1 MASHTVGKFV
11 PETSPESV
19 KQRAAIWR
27 TFWVMFGITVIE
39 FILAFAKGPFHIN
52 HLFVVIVF
60 ISLTLLKAF
69 YIIAEFM
76 HLRHEVK
83 LLILSISL
91 PVIFIIWFIISMLY
105 EGNAVLMV
113 R

>member
-1 MASHTVGKFV
+1 MASHSVGQFV
-11 PETSPESV
+11 PDTTPESIR
-19 KQRAAIWR
+19 QRGVIWR
-27 TFWVMFGITVIE
+27 TFWVMFGITILE
-39 FILAFAKGPFHIN
+39 FILAFTKGPYHIN

-69 YIIAEFM
+69 YIVAEFM
-76 HLRHEVK
+76 HLKHEVK
-83 LLILSISL
+83 MLIMCVSL

-105 EGNAVLMV
+105 EGNAILLV